1 LLRNDEEFG
10 AVSREI
16 GRHGQQQRARAGDD
30 DALSTKRRSILRQRL
45 RAADTDDVGQ
55 RPTRKWE
62 KSLARTC
69 RDDKRLSADFS
80 TDATA
85 LGDDNEMPVRALH
98 VDDRRRPKNLDA
110 ARVETRD
117 PPARC
122 ARRRRSHAGPP
133 DLATQPWAFV
143 DHDGA
148 RPGLRGRRRSRD
160 ARGSAA
166 DHDDVASVVHR
177 PPASVSTRI
186 PGSTTIMH
194 AR

>member
-1 LLRNDEEFG
+1 
-10 AVSREI
+10 
-16 GRHGQQQRARAGDD
+16 
-30 DALSTKRRSILRQRL
+30 L

-62 KSLARTC
+62 KSLARTR

-85 LGDDNEMPVRALH
+85 LGDDDEMPAHALR
-98 VDDRRRPKNLDA
+98 VDDRGRPKNLSA

-117 PPARC
+117 PPARR
-122 ARRRRSHAGPP
+122 ARRRRSYARPP
-133 DLATQPWAFV
+133 DLATRPWALV
-143 DHDGA
+143 DHDDA
-148 RPGLRGRRRSRD
+148 RPGLRGRRRRRD

-166 DHDDVASVVHR
+166 DHDDVACLAHR
-177 PPASVSTRI
+177 TPASVSTHI